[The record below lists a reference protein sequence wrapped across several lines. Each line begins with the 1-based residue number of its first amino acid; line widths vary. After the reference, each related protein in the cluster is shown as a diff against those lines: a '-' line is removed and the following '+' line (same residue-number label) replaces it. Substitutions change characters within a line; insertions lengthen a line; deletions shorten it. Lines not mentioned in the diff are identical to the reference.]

1 MSALDCAHD
10 YSPQRRTFDDKHRT
24 TVRTVGLSL
33 DERGWSGTVVLDGG
47 TGTELEKR
55 GVLMDGAAWSGPAAA
70 TSAATLTEIH
80 LDFLNAGARI
90 ITANT
95 FAASPLMLGHSSDL
109 HLTDEINRAAVVA
122 AQRARDLFGEAD
134 VIVAGSISHMLPVTQ
149 GTATTVRH
157 TADQLRALEASAR
170 SQAGVMADAGVDVL
184 ILEMMY
190 DPERARAVLAGASG
204 HVDELWF
211 MISARHGPS
220 GQVLSFEQNDERPL
234 SDILAVVKEHRDDI
248 AVSGVMHTDV
258 GITGPAL
265 DLLAEVFR
273 GPLAAYPDSGFFEMP
288 HWNFTDVIAPEMLGS
303 YATEWASQGVRII
316 GGCCGLGPDHI
327 AAVAA
332 AVGAE

>member
-1 MSALDCAHD
+1 MQ
-10 YSPQRRTFDDKHRT
+10 P
-24 TVRTVGLSL
+24 VGLSI
-33 DERGWSGTVVLDGG
+33 DTRGWTGTVVLDGG

-55 GVLMDGAAWSGPAAA
+55 GVHMDGAAWSGPAAA
-70 TSAATLTEIH
+70 TSADTLTEIH
-80 LDFLNAGARI
+80 LDFLHAGARI

-109 HLTDEINRAAVVA
+109 HLTDEINRAAVLA
-122 AQRARDLFGEAD
+122 AQRARDIFGDTD

-149 GTATTVRH
+149 GTATTSRH

-170 SQAGVMADAGVDVL
+170 AQARIMSDAGVEVL

-211 MISARHGPS
+211 MISARRGSS

-234 SDILAVVKEHRDDI
+234 TNILAVVKEHRDDI

-265 DLLAEVFR
+265 DMLAEVFR

-288 HWNFTDVIAPEMLGS
+288 HWNFTDVIAPATLAT
-303 YATEWASQGVRII
+303 YATTWASQGVRII

-327 AAVAA
+327 AAVTA
-332 AVGAE
+332 AVGPE